1 MGTRKIAKQSTVGST
16 RERGEKVEHA
26 SLSALM
32 ILLEIKA
39 LKVVSRMLA
48 NGQRLDIDSGEDR
61 EGPVFAVDLLH
72 LSDLVLNGSV
82 IL

>member
-39 LKVVSRMLA
+39 LLKVVSRMLA
-48 NGQRLDIDSGEDR
+48 NGQRQHR
-61 EGPVFAVDLLH
+61 QW
-72 LSDLVLNGSV
+72 
-82 IL
+82 